1 MDSGNKSEGINVYI
15 LKQHKDGYV
24 ILERRSGRQLATFAN
39 LVDAVR
45 EVRACN
51 RESRLLRAA

>member
-1 MDSGNKSEGINVYI
+1 MYI